1 MSKLFLSD
9 SDLPFCPGC
18 GHALVVRNTARAL
31 EKLGL
36 KALDVVLVTD
46 IGCHGI
52 IDRSFHTHTV
62 HGIHG
67 RSVALAAGI
76 AAGLP
81 EGKTVIAFLGDG
93 GAVIGLQHL
102 IEAAHRNFNLTAIVF
117 NNMLYGMTGGQ
128 PSGLTPCGYR
138 TPTHPEGT
146 KERGADLCRR
156 LHAAGAA
163 SVERI
168 ICRGDFS
175 AAIVRAISTP
185 GFSLVEV
192 MEQCPSYGSK
202 HNPGRPVEDLVRAA
216 GLPLEHLLNPDA
228 TPCRFPV
235 QENKPSLLDLEPIPR
250 RHESGLSCRISIML
264 GGSAGE
270 GVQSAA
276 ELFARAAVSSGLS
289 ATKRGWYPVTVG
301 TGYSAADIVISP
313 KPILYAGTAVPDLT
327 ILTSTDGFRRCAPA
341 LRSMRTGW
349 VLLDEALPEPETG
362 AKVMRAP
369 LRRTA
374 GRRGAALYALALLLR
389 EQNLFPLS
397 ALLEAHRQSKLSARL
412 DLEKLLSS
420 SPAGEA

>member
-1 MSKLFLSD
+1 MFLSD
-9 SDLPFCPGC
+9 SNLPFCPGC
-18 GHALVVRNTARAL
+18 GHALVVRNTAKAL
-31 EKLGL
+31 KKL
-36 KALDVVLVTD
+36 AVNPLDVVLVTD

-52 IDRSFHTHTV
+52 IDRNFHTHTV

-67 RSVALAAGI
+67 RSVALASGI

-102 IEAAHRNFNLTAIVF
+102 IEAAHRNFNLTAVVF

-138 TPTHPEGT
+138 TPTHPQGT

-163 SVERI
+163 SVERV

-175 AAIVRAISTP
+175 EAIARAIATQ

-202 HNPGRPVEDLVRAA
+202 HNPGRSVEDLVREA
-216 GLPLEHLLNPDA
+216 GLSLELLLNPGV
-228 TPCRFPV
+228 TPCRFP
-235 QENKPSLLDLEPIPR
+235 ERTNTASLLDLKPIAR
-250 RHESGLSCRISIML
+250 RHESGLDRRVSIML

-313 KPILYAGTAVPDLT
+313 DPILYTGTTVPDLAA
-327 ILTSTDGFRRCAPA
+327 ITSNDGFRRCAPT
-341 LRSMRTGW
+341 LRSMRTGL
-349 VLLDEALPEPETG
+349 VLLDEELPEPETE
-362 AKVMRAP
+362 AKVIRTP

-397 ALLEAHRQSKLSARL
+397 ALIEAHAQSKLSARL
-412 DLEKLLSS
+412 DLEKLLSLPPTGKS
-420 SPAGEA
+420 